1 MVTLTCRHS
10 SCTSCIR
17 FLQWELLFWFVLV
30 SWIEVREWRRVFGER
45 DKILKW
51 TIKYTRWQLTS
62 INLFSNV
69 YYLWE
74 NTMKMIGKT
83 WDNPGWIILN
93 NPGIIR
99 VGKHKLFRSF
109 SPAEYLL
116 KTFRKMERDQQHIP
130 MGNVVSLAPPIWQIF
145 QPIFLHVT
153 RSD

>member
-1 MVTLTCRHS
+1 
-10 SCTSCIR
+10 
-17 FLQWELLFWFVLV
+17 
-30 SWIEVREWRRVFGER
+30 
-45 DKILKW
+45 
-51 TIKYTRWQLTS
+51 
-62 INLFSNV
+62 
-69 YYLWE
+69 
-74 NTMKMIGKT
+74 MKMIGKT

-93 NPGIIR
+93 NPGIIQ
-99 VGKHKLFRSF
+99 VGKHKLFHSF